1 MAENYVRKAERYATR
16 RSLERDKMRKPLIA
30 GNWKM
35 HKTVAQATEL
45 VEGLLAGVGQ
55 PQDRGVLVC
64 PPFTALHTVGRLIK
78 GSPIMLGAQNIYP
91 KDSGAYTG
99 EVSAPMLLEA
109 GCSYVIVGHSERRGY
124 FGESDEFV
132 NQKIKAALGAGVKAI
147 LCVGESRQQRET
159 GQAERIVTDQ
169 VRKCLAGLTAGEM
182 TEVVIAYEPLW
193 AIGTGLTARPE
204 DAEEMHA
211 CIRSLL
217 GELFSEEVAEAMRIL
232 YGGSVKPGN
241 IDDLMAQPDIDGA
254 LVGGASLEAQSFL
267 RIIHFE

>member
-1 MAENYVRKAERYATR
+1 
-16 RSLERDKMRKPLIA
+16 MRKPLIA

-35 HKTVAQATEL
+35 NKTVAQATEL
-45 VEGLLAGVGQ
+45 IGGLLAGVGQ
-55 PQDRGVLVC
+55 PQDREVLVC
-64 PPFTALHTVGRLIK
+64 PPLTALHAVGRLVK
-78 GSPIMLGAQNIYP
+78 GSPIMLGAQNLYP

-109 GCSYVIVGHSERRGY
+109 GCSYVIIGHSERRGY

-132 NQKIKAALGAGVKAI
+132 NEKIQAALGADLKVI
-147 LCVGESRQQRET
+147 LCVGESRPQREA

-169 VRKCLAGLTAGEM
+169 VRKCLAGLTIGDMEEIA
-182 TEVVIAYEPLW
+182 IAYEPIW
-193 AIGTGLTARPE
+193 AIGTGLTASSE
-204 DAEEMHA
+204 DAEQMHA

-217 GELFSEEVAEAMRIL
+217 GALFGEGVAEATRIL

-241 IDDLMAQPDIDGA
+241 IDELMAQPDIDGA

>member
-1 MAENYVRKAERYATR
+1 
-16 RSLERDKMRKPLIA
+16 MRKPLIA

-35 HKTVAQATEL
+35 NMTVAQATEL
-45 VEGLLAGVGQ
+45 VEGLLAGVGR
-55 PQDRGVLVC
+55 PQDLEVLVC
-64 PPFTALHTVGRLIK
+64 PTYTALHAVGQLVEDN
-78 GSPIMLGAQNIYP
+78 PVMLGGQNLYP

-99 EVSAPMLLEA
+99 EISAPMLLEA

-132 NQKIKAALGAGVKAI
+132 NEKIKAALSAGLKVI
-147 LCVGESRQQRET
+147 LCVGESRQQRES
-159 GQAERIVTDQ
+159 GQAESIVTDQ
-169 VRKCLAGLTAGEM
+169 VQKCLAGLATGDMADM
-182 TEVVIAYEPLW
+182 VIAYEPIW
-193 AIGTGLTARPE
+193 AIGTGLTASPQ

-217 GELFSEEVAEAMRIL
+217 GESLGEEIAEATRIL

-241 IDDLMAQPDIDGA
+241 VDDLMAQPDIDGA

-267 RIIHFE
+267 RIIQFE

>member
-1 MAENYVRKAERYATR
+1 
-16 RSLERDKMRKPLIA
+16 MRKPLIA

-35 HKTVAQATEL
+35 NGTVAQATKL
-45 VEGLLAGVGQ
+45 IEGLLAGVGE
-55 PQDRGVLVC
+55 PQDREVLVC
-64 PPFTALHTVGRLIK
+64 PPFTALQAVGQLVA
-78 GSPIMLGAQNIYP
+78 GSPVMLGAQNLYP

-99 EVSAPMLLEA
+99 ECSAPMIMET

-124 FGESDEFV
+124 FSESNEFI
-132 NQKIKAALGAGVKAI
+132 NEKIRAALDAGLKVI
-147 LCVGESRQQRET
+147 LCVGESRQQREA
-159 GQAERIVTDQ
+159 GEAQLIVTHQ
-169 VRKCLAGLTAGEM
+169 VEECLAGVSTGEM
-182 TEVVIAYEPLW
+182 AEVVVAYEPIW
-193 AIGTGLTARPE
+193 AIGTGLTASPE

-217 GELFSEEVAEAMRIL
+217 GRLLSPEVADGTRIL

-241 IDDLMAQPDIDGA
+241 VDELMAQPDIDGA

>member
-1 MAENYVRKAERYATR
+1 
-16 RSLERDKMRKPLIA
+16 MRKPLIA

-35 HKTVAQATEL
+35 NKTVAQATEL

-55 PQDRGVLVC
+55 PQDREVLVC
-64 PPFTALHTVGRLIK
+64 PPFTALHAVGRLIK
-78 GSPIMLGAQNIYP
+78 GSPMMLGAQNLYP
-91 KDSGAYTG
+91 RDSGAYTG
-99 EVSAPMLLEA
+99 EVSARMLLEA
-109 GCSYVIVGHSERRGY
+109 GCSHVIIGHSERRGY
-124 FGESDEFV
+124 FGESDEFA
-132 NQKIKAALGAGVKAI
+132 NQKIKATLGAGLKVI
-147 LCVGESRQQRET
+147 LCVGESRQQREA

-169 VRKCLAGLTAGEM
+169 VRRCLADLIAEDM
-182 TEVVIAYEPLW
+182 AEVVIAYEPVW

-217 GELFSEEVAEAMRIL
+217 GELFSEQVAEVMRIL

-241 IDDLMAQPDIDGA
+241 IDDLMVQPDIDGA

-267 RIIHFE
+267 RIIHFEWITIA

>member
-1 MAENYVRKAERYATR
+1 MR
-16 RSLERDKMRKPLIA
+16 RPLIA

-35 HKTVAQATEL
+35 NKTVAEATAL

-55 PQDRGVLVC
+55 PQDREVLVC
-64 PPFTALHTVGRLIK
+64 PPFTALHAVGRLVK
-78 GSPIMLGAQNIYP
+78 GSPIMLGAQNLYP

-99 EVSAPMLLEA
+99 EISATMLLEA

-124 FGESDEFV
+124 FGESDAFV
-132 NQKIKAALGAGVKAI
+132 NEKIKAALGAGLKAI
-147 LCVGESRQQRET
+147 LCVGESREQREA
-159 GQAERIVTDQ
+159 GQAESVVTSQ
-169 VRKCLAGLTAGEM
+169 VENCLSDLTAEDM
-182 TEVVIAYEPLW
+182 AQVVIAYEPIW

-211 CIRSLL
+211 CIRALL
-217 GELFSEEVAEAMRIL
+217 STLFSAEVAEATRIL

-241 IDDLMAQPDIDGA
+241 IDELMAQPDIDGA
-254 LVGGASLEAQSFL
+254 LVGGASLEAESFL